1 MTKQRMAGYT
11 PLRAKGGVKPDA
23 AAEPAQKIETPPTAS
38 VPAAPVTEPVTS
50 EPVPAAPPVQSAPAP
65 EQAPAPAETAAVQPE
80 PVPAPVSNTAAS
92 SSRQRMQ
99 GYTPLRAP
107 AADAASTGAQVAAPA
122 AAAAETAGVAAAKT
136 AAPPSETPPAPAPEP
151 AAPAIAASGA
161 EAASADSS
169 ERAAVPSNRM
179 QGYTPLRQ
187 REDATAGKSSESADP
202 VAEAPVAVPVSE
214 PVADDA
220 AALGQPPVVEE
231 AAEPA
236 AQRPPAVAEPAAQAA
251 SAAQPPVAEKRPAS
265 DAQGT
270 SKIKMKPWVK
280 PAIMVI
286 GAVIVALL
294 VVLAARGLRTLEPIQ
309 DFIATYDGHSTMPD
323 SAPLGIPAW
332 LGWQHFLNMFF
343 IVLII
348 RTGLQVRHEKRPAA
362 MWTPKAN
369 SWFSPKGNSPK
380 KYSLSIWT
388 HQALDA
394 LWVLNGLVFVILLA
408 VTGQWMRVVPTSW
421 DVFPNMISGAIQYAS
436 LNWPVEN
443 GWIHYNALQMTSYFL
458 VIYVAAPLAIV
469 TGVRMSSWWPTQP
482 KALNRV
488 YPIELARKV
497 HFPVMLFF
505 VAFVLVHVFLVFTT
519 GALKNLNHMYASR
532 DAADAWGLVIFLV
545 SVAVVA
551 AAWVFMKP
559 MFLLPVATMTGKIS
573 KN

>member
-23 AAEPAQKIETPPTAS
+23 AAEPAQKIEAPPTAS
-38 VPAAPVTEPVTS
+38 VPAAPVTEPVSS
-50 EPVPAAPPVQSAPAP
+50 EPAP
-65 EQAPAPAETAAVQPE
+65 EQAPAPAATTAVQPE
-80 PVPAPVSNTAAS
+80 PAAVPVPNAAAA

-107 AADAASTGAQVAAPA
+107 ATDTASTSAQVAEPA
-122 AAAAETAGVAAAKT
+122 AGAAEPAGVAAAT
-136 AAPPSETPPAPAPEP
+136 PSETPAAPVAPDSEP
-151 AAPAIAASGA
+151 AAPAMAASGT

-187 REDATAGKSSESADP
+187 REDAVAGKSTESATP
-202 VAEAPVAVPVSE
+202 VAQAPVAVPVSE

-220 AALGQPPVVEE
+220 AALGQPPVAEE
-231 AAEPA
+231 VAEPA
-236 AQRPPAVAEPAAQAA
+236 AQEQPADAEPAAQAA
-251 SAAQPPVAEKRPAS
+251 SVAQPPVAEKRPAS

-280 PAIMVI
+280 PAILVI

-348 RTGLQVRHEKRPAA
+348 RTGLQVRYEKRPAA

-394 LWVLNGLVFVILLA
+394 LWVLNGVIFVILLA
-408 VTGQWMRVVPTSW
+408 ITGQWMRVVPTSW
-421 DVFPNMISGAIQYAS
+421 DVFPNMLSGAIQYAS

-458 VIYVAAPLAIV
+458 VIYVAAPLAV
-469 TGVRMSSWWPTQP
+469 LTGVRMSSWWPTQP
-482 KALNRV
+482 QALNRV

-497 HFPVMLFF
+497 HFPVMIFF
-505 VAFVLVHVFLVFTT
+505 VAFVLVHIFLVFTT

-551 AAWVFMKP
+551 AAWVFTRP

>member
-1 MTKQRMAGYT
+1 
-11 PLRAKGGVKPDA
+11 
-23 AAEPAQKIETPPTAS
+23 
-38 VPAAPVTEPVTS
+38 
-50 EPVPAAPPVQSAPAP
+50 
-65 EQAPAPAETAAVQPE
+65 
-80 PVPAPVSNTAAS
+80 
-92 SSRQRMQ
+92 
-99 GYTPLRAP
+99 
-107 AADAASTGAQVAAPA
+107 
-122 AAAAETAGVAAAKT
+122 
-136 AAPPSETPPAPAPEP
+136 
-151 AAPAIAASGA
+151 
-161 EAASADSS
+161 
-169 ERAAVPSNRM
+169 M

-187 REDATAGKSSESADP
+187 RGDAPTGQPTESSAAA
-202 VAEAPVAVPVSE
+202 AEAPVDVPVAE
-214 PVADDA
+214 PVA
-220 AALGQPPVVEE
+220 EE
-231 AAEPA
+231 
-236 AQRPPAVAEPAAQAA
+236 PAVAE
-251 SAAQPPVAEKRPAS
+251 QPPVADEVAEYPAQKKPTAVEEPATQAASVAQPPADAKKRPAEEHPAAGS
-265 DAQGT
+265 QGA
-270 SKIKMKPWVK
+270 SAIQMKPWVK
-280 PAIMVI
+280 PAVIVI
-286 GAVIVALL
+286 GAVLLALL

-309 DFIATYDGHSTMPD
+309 NFIATYDGHSTMPD
-323 SAPLGIPAW
+323 SAPVGIPAW

-348 RTGLQVRHEKRPAA
+348 RTGLQVRHEKRPPA

-394 LWVLNGLVFVILLA
+394 LWVLNGVVFVILLA
-408 VTGQWMRVVPTSW
+408 ITGQWMRVVPTSW

-458 VIYVAAPLAIV
+458 VIYVAAPLAIL
-469 TGVRMSSWWPTQP
+469 TGVRMSSWWPTEP

-505 VAFVLVHVFLVFTT
+505 VAFLLVHVFLVFTT

-545 SVAVVA
+545 SVAIVA

-559 MFLLPVATMTGKIS
+559 MFLMPVASMTGKIS